1 MQNFT
6 TTTNTRFTTNKPVS
20 VSGSPMSIQANDRSH
35 QIHSFS
41 WSLLAKVYK
50 ALNTK
55 TDGFAVLKEMGWSDQ
70 QIFNGQNFAEDTW
83 QMGTCNWAGGNFELA
98 SEYLSH
104 GYKVGE
110 MLADFLPGVLMNTR
124 EGSSQRSRWVYG
136 DSGDELDL
144 GEALNGNI
152 ECFRRVEQAPT
163 LGGLNVRLHVAMTGN
178 TDADI
183 FAQLGAW
190 TARLLSTAQ
199 GANISPSLEFIKR
212 NHRIR
217 DNDNRNHAMVIRV
230 KNEGE
235 ALDWAA
241 YSALFSPVGYR
252 HFGFAALMLAAAKA
266 PGRGSMGHRVNKLGQ
281 PLGASQWGMSFDK
294 PTRTL
299 DIFSPPSPDHFPAAA
314 MTQLLTETG
323 ALSDAR

>member
-1 MQNFT
+1 MT
-6 TTTNTRFTTNKPVS
+6 
-20 VSGSPMSIQANDRSH
+20 IDANDRPH
-35 QIHSFS
+35 EIHSFS

-50 ALNTK
+50 ALNTT
-55 TDGFAVLKEMGWSDQ
+55 TDGFAELKKMGWRDE
-70 QIFNGQNFAEDTW
+70 QIYNGQAFASDTW
-83 QMGTCNWAGGNFELA
+83 QSGACNWAGGNFELA
-98 SEYLSH
+98 SEYLTH

-124 EGSSQRSRWVYG
+124 EGSAQRSRWVYG

-152 ECFRRVEQAPT
+152 ECFRRVEQSPT

-199 GANISPSLEFIKR
+199 GANISPSLEFVKR
-212 NHRIR
+212 NIHIR
-217 DNDNRNHAMVIRV
+217 QNDRRNHAMVIRV

-266 PGRGSMGHRVNKLGQ
+266 PGVGSLTNKVSKLGHPQ
-281 PLGASQWGMSFDK
+281 GASNWGMSFDK

-299 DIFSPPSPDHFPAAA
+299 DIFSPASPDHFPAAA
-314 MTQLLTETG
+314 MTQLLTDTG
-323 ALSDAR
+323 ALSDVR